1 MDLMFYI
8 PNLRILRNGQ
18 RKLLTQVTISIL
30 SLCLETFK
38 TALSTSGPFIRLN
51 KKLKEYLKPYGDTRS
66 TDLTSEL
73 ELLNKFVQS
82 IDLKSSVDSKLLTT
96 NVVDPNLLFGIKTSA
111 SEAQGIFKQD

>member
-66 TDLTSEL
+66 TDLTSVCRYQ
-73 ELLNKFVQS
+73 NK
-82 IDLKSSVDSKLLTT
+82 
-96 NVVDPNLLFGIKTSA
+96 
-111 SEAQGIFKQD
+111 